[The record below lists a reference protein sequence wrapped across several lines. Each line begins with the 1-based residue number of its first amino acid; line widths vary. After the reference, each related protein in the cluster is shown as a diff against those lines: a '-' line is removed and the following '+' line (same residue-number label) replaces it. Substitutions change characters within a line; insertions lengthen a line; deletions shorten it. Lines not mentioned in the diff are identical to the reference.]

1 MKGDFIMR
9 CQIVGKNIVVTEA
22 MKKAVEEKLSKMDK
36 YFVINDDVVAK
47 VLARTY
53 KTAQKV
59 EITIH
64 TKMMDFRVE
73 VSASDFYAAV
83 DLAIDKLEGQMRK
96 LKTKLCRR
104 HKESLGE
111 AIAFDNFE
119 MEEDDE
125 NDEMVRTKEV
135 YLDPMDIDE
144 AITRMEALG
153 HTFFLYKDADDEMI
167 SVVYKRYDG
176 GYGVIQAREK

>member
-1 MKGDFIMR
+1 MR

-73 VSASDFYAAV
+73 VSANDFYAAV

-111 AIAFDNFE
+111 SIAFDNFE
-119 MEEDDE
+119 TEEDDE

-135 YLDPMDIDE
+135 YLEPMDIDE

-153 HTFFLYKDADDEMI
+153 HTFFLYKDVEDEMI
-167 SVVYKRYDG
+167 SVVYKRFDG

>member
-1 MKGDFIMR
+1 MR
-9 CQIVGKNIVVTEA
+9 CQIVGKNIVITEA
-22 MKKAVEEKLSKMDK
+22 MRNAVEEKLSRMDK
-36 YFVINDDVVAK
+36 YFVITDEVVAK

-53 KTAQKV
+53 KTAQKI

-73 VSASDFYAAV
+73 VTADDFYAAV

-111 AIAFDNFE
+111 SIAFENIVN
-119 MEEDDE
+119 EEDDE
-125 NDEMVRTKEV
+125 NDEMVRAKEA
-135 YLDPMDIDE
+135 YLEPMDIEE

-153 HTFFLYKDADDEMI
+153 HSFFLYKDSEDEMT

>member
-1 MKGDFIMR
+1 MR

-36 YFVINDDVVAK
+36 YFVINEDVVAK

-53 KTAQKV
+53 KTTQKI
-59 EITIH
+59 EITIN

-73 VSASDFYAAV
+73 VSANDFYAAV
-83 DLAIDKLEGQMRK
+83 DLALDKLEGQMRK

-111 AIAFDNFE
+111 SIAFENIE
-119 MEEDDE
+119 NEEDDE
-125 NDEMVRTKEV
+125 NDEMVRVKEV
-135 YLDPMDIDE
+135 FLTPMDIEE

-153 HTFFLYKDADDEMI
+153 HNFFLYKDKEDDMV
-167 SVVYKRYDG
+167 SVVYKRFDG
-176 GYGVIQAREK
+176 GYGVIQSRE